1 MNRVNRFPEFIYR
14 HWKNPD
20 MASASSLLCEEQL
33 LCSICLDAF
42 TEPVSTPCGHNYCK
56 ACITG
61 YWASSGQ
68 IQCPLCKKKFR
79 KKQQLQVNTEFRD
92 MVEHFNNVRL
102 RGDKDI
108 LAKPGEVPCDICL
121 EPKLKAQKTC
131 LVCLASYCQPH
142 LEPHQRVKS
151 LKKHQLIDPV
161 SNLEDRVCERHDKM
175 FELFCRKDQMCVCF
189 MCLKDNHARHEAIP
203 LERAFKERKVELGY
217 VMSEIKMM
225 ENTKSMHRN
234 KIDID
239 IDKKE
244 LEKEIADISEVF
256 TALVV
261 SLQRSQADLIRVIQ
275 EKQKAAQKEAEDCM
289 TQLEQEVA
297 ESRRRRS
304 EIEKLLQTEDHLHLL
319 QSRPSLLFH
328 DHTED
333 LLSPL
338 SYSTSPLTSDLN
350 DISRQSFVGMVIKAV
365 AHMEKKI
372 SNEMEMVIHE
382 VRLSDGCDAA
392 ENVMTDEFVKEAW
405 TPPQDKLMMVQQCNA
420 VDVTLDP
427 YTANSKLEVSQDGKQ
442 LRFAGGLPSCTA
454 LFGRSFVRQ
463 PFVLG
468 KEGFSSGRFYY
479 EVRVIASKGWL
490 LGVVK
495 ESINREILFFPTPKE
510 GGWTII
516 HIYNPISQVHE
527 ENFANNF
534 SNAPLYLRQR
544 SQTVGV
550 FVDYE
555 KGEVSFYDV
564 ENRTLIYSYTGCAFM
579 ETPPAQQDVLYSMA
593 ATSLSSKPKLYP
605 IFGIFE
611 NDYDNM
617 LVITPVV

>member
-1 MNRVNRFPEFIYR
+1 
-14 HWKNPD
+14 

-68 IQCPLCKKKFR
+68 VQCPLCMKKFR
-79 KKQQLQVNTEFRD
+79 KRQQLQVNTEFRD
-92 MVEHFNNVRL
+92 MVEHFNNMRV
-102 RGDKDI
+102 RGDNDI

-131 LVCLASYCQPH
+131 LVCLASYCQSH

-161 SNLEDRVCERHDKM
+161 SNLEDRVCKMHDKM
-175 FELFCRKDQMCVCF
+175 FELFCREDQMCVCF
-189 MCLKDNHARHEAIP
+189 MCLKDNHATHEAIP

-225 ENTKSMHRN
+225 ENTKSRRI
-234 KIDID
+234 KEIKSSVEQS
-239 IDKKE
+239 KKK
-244 LEKEIADISEVF
+244 LDKEIADIAEVF

-261 SLQRSQADLIRVIQ
+261 SLQRSQADLIKVIQ

-297 ESRRRRS
+297 ESRKRRS
-304 EIEKLLQTEDHLHLL
+304 EMEQLLQTEDHLHLL
-319 QSRPSLLFH
+319 QSCPSLLFPA
-328 DHTED
+328 HTED
-333 LLSPL
+333 LFNPL
-338 SYSTSPLTSDLN
+338 SYSTSPLTSDLY
-350 DISRQSFVGMVIKAV
+350 DISRQSYVGMVKKAA
-365 AHMEKKI
+365 AHMEKKLC
-372 SNEMEMVIHE
+372 NEMEMLIHE
-382 VRLSDGCDAA
+382 VRLSDGCEADEQPDAA
-392 ENVMTDEFVKEAW
+392 EKVMTDEFVKEVW
-405 TPPQDKLMMVQQCNA
+405 TPLQDKLMMIQQCNA
-420 VDVTLDP
+420 VDVTLDA
-427 YTANSKLEVSQDGKQ
+427 YTANSKLMVSQDGKQ
-442 LRFAGGLPSCTA
+442 LRFAVGLPSRTA

-468 KEGFSSGRFYY
+468 REGFFSGRFYY
-479 EVRVIASKGWL
+479 EVRVSASKGWL

-495 ESINREILFFPTPKE
+495 ESINREILFFPTPEE
-510 GGWTII
+510 GGWTFVK
-516 HIYNPISQVHE
+516 IYNPISQVHE
-527 ENFANNF
+527 EYFANTF

-564 ENRTLIYSYTGCAFM
+564 EARTLIYSYTGCAFM
-579 ETPPAQQDVLYSMA
+579 ETPPAQKDILYSMA
-593 ATSLSSKPKLYP
+593 ATYLSSRPKVYP

-617 LVITPVV
+617 LVITPVA